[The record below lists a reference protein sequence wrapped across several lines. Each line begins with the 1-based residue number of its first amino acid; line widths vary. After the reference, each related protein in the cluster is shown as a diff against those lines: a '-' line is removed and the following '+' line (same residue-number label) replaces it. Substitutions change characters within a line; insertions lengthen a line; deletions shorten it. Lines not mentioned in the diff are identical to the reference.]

1 MRNDC
6 SKLSNLADFSTIK
19 GENLWAVLSDLVK
32 RIYFWEV
39 IEVIRPL
46 ISSSYKRLIEKTI
59 LVIAKTK
66 LPPKL
71 QV

>member
-46 ISSSYKRLIEKTI
+46 ISSSYKRLIEKTV
-59 LVIAKTK
+59 VIAKTK

-71 QV
+71 KV